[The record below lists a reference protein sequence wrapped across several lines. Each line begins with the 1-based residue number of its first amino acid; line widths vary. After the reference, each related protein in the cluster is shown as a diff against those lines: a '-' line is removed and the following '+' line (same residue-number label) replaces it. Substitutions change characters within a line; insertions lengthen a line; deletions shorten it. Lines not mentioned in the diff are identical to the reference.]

1 MTPSGAPRDQ
11 DQAEIRLMGLILMQA
26 MSIGLAIWLF
36 DAKMWI
42 DLDDPG
48 VNGVTY
54 AMAAFAVQGLAY
66 YIFKM
71 FFQQSMDEKARIGM
85 METNF
90 DRRRQDMELRMQESQ
105 LEVELQ
111 WMENNPGK
119 TPPWIEQR
127 MSSGNPQSSS
137 FIPETPK
144 HVAGEEHPLKLGIS
158 FEEGESSTR
167 DSDGK
172 FKKKE

>member
-1 MTPSGAPRDQ
+1 
-11 DQAEIRLMGLILMQA
+11 
-26 MSIGLAIWLF
+26 
-36 DAKMWI
+36 
-42 DLDDPG
+42 
-48 VNGVTY
+48 
-54 AMAAFAVQGLAY
+54 
-66 YIFKM
+66 
-71 FFQQSMDEKARIGM
+71 
-85 METNF
+85 
-90 DRRRQDMELRMQESQ
+90 MELRMQESQ

-127 MSSGNPQSSS
+127 MSANGPSSSS

-167 DSDGK
+167 DTDGK